1 MPTGKVKWF
10 NKTKGDIGMKKLTSA
25 EAILRHLEGVR
36 ANRLSSI
43 MSADTLLDE
52 LIKHIEHDLEEM
64 LDDMYRESQERARQ
78 IEIQLDDAYGDTDR
92 FGDVIAGGSF

>member
-1 MPTGKVKWF
+1 
-10 NKTKGDIGMKKLTSA
+10 MKKLTSA
-25 EAILRHLEGVR
+25 EAILRHLETVR

-43 MSADTLLDE
+43 MSTDTLLDE

>member
-1 MPTGKVKWF
+1 
-10 NKTKGDIGMKKLTSA
+10 MKKLTSA